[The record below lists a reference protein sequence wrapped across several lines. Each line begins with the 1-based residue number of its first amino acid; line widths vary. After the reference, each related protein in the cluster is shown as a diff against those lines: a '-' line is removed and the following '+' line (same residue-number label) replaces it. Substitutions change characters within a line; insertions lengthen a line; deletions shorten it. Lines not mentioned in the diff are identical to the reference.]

1 MLFLLLKKFWK
12 NSFNKM
18 KVVCKNNRII
28 SNCNIMERYSLIL
41 IFISSFFTLSLFSQ
55 QSVNEALPFSKSS
68 VNYME
73 KLRSQFVDPGNAF
86 NALPLGKNKKSES
99 ITEYA
104 DRLVK
109 GKWGGA
115 HAAYP
120 FDGQRYLRDTT
131 GWNNYK
137 DLIDRCKEFGLKTW
151 IYDESGY
158 PSGRAGGQVLA
169 GHQEFEAQGLFYDS
183 KDIQVRETR
192 NNNNPH
198 EIEWRIPEG
207 LPFFV
212 ALYALDREGHIN
224 GKAVELTGSVKDGLL
239 KVSLKAGS
247 WRLMAFVQNRL
258 FEGTH
263 AVLTGGPYINIL
275 DPSAV
280 KRFIEITHDSY
291 YSHVG
296 AEFGKTITAIFN
308 DEVSVMNGLL
318 TDDTQPFPAI
328 AWYNGLPEI
337 FQRRTGYDIR
347 ECLPALFD
355 DVGSLTIQKRC
366 DFYSML
372 GQQIADAFF
381 KQIREW
387 CNEHKVASIGH
398 LLWEESLI
406 YHAHFYG
413 TLFPSYKELDWPGID
428 ELGCQYGCTSGA
440 HTEGG
445 PVTPKL
451 ASSAAHIWE
460 KTRTMSES
468 FCFVTNKTPIK
479 EIIAHY
485 SWQAVLGINTLT
497 TISIQDAYSTD
508 DLAQFNDC
516 VGRLNYMLTQG
527 QFTADVAV
535 LYPIASVWANF
546 KPTTRHVHN
555 LNDNPKARDVDDA
568 WRYVS
573 SQVLSCQRD
582 FDYLDEELI
591 RNATVSNGKLCI
603 GKNSYSVLVL
613 PHVTTLSFTTLMQIK
628 HFVDNGG
635 TVISWQTLPMIRA
648 DAGSEAEQQALVEEL
663 WNNARV
669 NVIHA
674 MNEPAFRK
682 ALMNSGTPDLLVTP
696 STTETYYQHR
706 ILPKGDIF
714 FLVNNSLSP
723 VSGDFAFRTSG
734 KAELWDPV
742 NGETL
747 KATSVKTSTGC
758 KIKLMLDPRRSIFV
772 VFSRE

>member
-1 MLFLLLKKFWK
+1 MRNRQYISLSANIMVLASAVLGTLTVKLIKTVLFLFT
-12 NSFNKM
+12 FT
-18 KVVCKNNRII
+18 C
-28 SNCNIMERYSLIL
+28 SLN
-41 IFISSFFTLSLFSQ
+41 LFAQ
-55 QSVNEALPFSKSS
+55 SS
-68 VNYME
+68 VKEAVPPGNASADFMV
-73 KLRSQFVDPGNAF
+73 KLRSQFANPGNTY
-86 NALPLGKNKKSES
+86 NALPLGKNRKNES

-109 GKWGGA
+109 GKWGGV
-115 HAAYP
+115 HMAYP
-120 FDGQRYLRDTT
+120 YGGAGYLRDTA
-131 GWNNYK
+131 GWNIYY
-137 DLIDRCKEFGLKTW
+137 DLLERCNERGLKAW

-169 GHQEFEAQGLFYDS
+169 GHKELEAQGLFYDS
-183 KDIQVRETR
+183 KDIQVKDNK
-192 NNNNPH
+192 NNNNLR
-198 EIEWRIPEG
+198 EIEWHIPEG
-207 LPFFV
+207 LPYFV
-212 ALYALDREGHIN
+212 AMYALDREGHIS
-224 GKAVELTGSVKDGLL
+224 GKAVELTGSVKDGVL
-239 KVSLKAGS
+239 KVPLKSGS

-258 FEGTH
+258 YEGTH

-328 AWYNGLPEI
+328 AWYHGLPEL
-337 FQRRTGYDIR
+337 FQKRTGYDIR

-355 DVGSLTIQKRC
+355 DVGMMTIRSRC

-381 KQIREW
+381 KQIRVW
-387 CNEHKVASIGH
+387 CNEHKVVSIGH

-406 YHAHFYG
+406 YHANYYG
-413 TLFPSYKELDWPGID
+413 TVFPSYKELDWPGID
-428 ELGCQYGCTSGA
+428 ELGCQYGCTAGS

-451 ASSAAHIWE
+451 ASSAAHVWQ
-460 KTRTMSES
+460 KSRTMSES
-468 FCFVTNKTPIK
+468 FCFVTNKTPI
-479 EIIAHY
+479 EEVMAHY

-497 TISIQDAYSTD
+497 TISIQDAYSNG
-508 DLAQFNDC
+508 DLARFNDY
-516 VGRLNYMLTQG
+516 VGRLNYLLTQG

-555 LNDNPKARDVDDA
+555 LNDNPKARDVDEA

-591 RNATVSNGKLCI
+591 QSATVVNGKLCI
-603 GKNSYSVLVL
+603 GKNSYSVLVM
-613 PHVTTLSFTTLMQIK
+613 PHVTTLSFNTLMQIK
-628 HFVDNGG
+628 HFADNGG
-635 TVISWQTLPMIRA
+635 TVISWQTLPVNRA
-648 DAGSEAEQQALVEEL
+648 DAGTDTEQQALVEEL
-663 WNNARV
+663 WNNNRR
-669 NVIHA
+669 NVIHT
-674 MNEPAFRK
+674 MSGTAFRK
-682 ALMNSGTPDLLVTP
+682 AVMNSGTPDLVVTP
-696 STTETYYQHR
+696 STTDIYYQHR

-714 FLVNNSLSP
+714 FLVNNSLAP
-723 VSGDFAFRTSG
+723 VSGNFAFRASG
-734 KAELWDPV
+734 MAEIWNPV
-742 NGETL
+742 NGET
-747 KATSVKTSTGC
+747 KPANANVSAKST
-758 KIKLMLDPRRSIFV
+758 IKLTFAPRSSIFV
-772 VFSRE
+772 IFNRY